1 MNAATARPATLR
13 LPSIAAEA
21 REPRVLIVDDESA
34 IVRAYARILEARGYC
49 VDTASC
55 AQEALDLMNRVA
67 VDVILSDLTM
77 PGMTGIDFLR
87 AARERDP
94 DVPVIMMTGSP
105 TTESA
110 VHAMERGALRY
121 LTKPVARDVLEH
133 ALADAVHF
141 RQAATLRRQA
151 EAVFGDDGKRLRE
164 HADLTKALG
173 RALGG
178 LHMAYQPIVS
188 WSKRAIVGYEALVRS
203 AEAALPHPG
212 ALFDAAE
219 QLDQVEV
226 LGRAIRRLA
235 PLPLD
240 RAPDDA
246 LLFVNLHTR
255 DLMDDDLFDADA
267 PLARVAQRVVLEITE
282 RASLHHVDDIHV
294 RIARLREM
302 GFRIA
307 VDDIGAGYAGLT
319 SVALLE
325 PDVVKIDMAL
335 VRDVDKRT
343 TKAKLIATLVSLC
356 RDLDIVF
363 VAEGVETVAERD
375 TLVAIGCDHFQG
387 YLFGRPA
394 APFSPVTWG

>member
-1 MNAATARPATLR
+1 MLR
-13 LPSIAAEA
+13 VE
-21 REPRVLIVDDESA
+21 
-34 IVRAYARILEARGYC
+34 
-49 VDTASC
+49 
-55 AQEALDLMNRVA
+55 

-77 PGMTGIDFLR
+77 PGMSGIDFLR
-87 AARERDP
+87 VARERNP
-94 DVPVIMMTGSP
+94 DVPVILMTGSP

-110 VHAMERGALRY
+110 VHAIERGALRY
-121 LTKPVARDVLEH
+121 LTKPVASDALEQ
-133 ALADAVHF
+133 ALKDAVHY

-151 EAVFGDDGKRLRE
+151 HAVFGDDSKRLRE
-164 HADLTKALG
+164 HADLGRALG
-173 RALGG
+173 RAVDG
-178 LHMAYQPIVS
+178 LHMAYQPIVT
-188 WSKRAIVGYEALVRS
+188 WSERRVLGYEALVRS
-203 AEAALPHPG
+203 PEPALPHPG

-219 QLDQVEV
+219 QLDRVEV

-235 PLPLD
+235 PSPLD
-240 RAPDDA
+240 RAAPDE

-255 DLMDDDLFDADA
+255 DLMDDDLFDRDA
-267 PLARVAQRVVLEITE
+267 PLSRVASRVVLEITE

-319 SVALLE
+319 SFALLE

-343 TKAKLIATLVSLC
+343 TEAKLIATLVALC
-356 RDLDIVF
+356 RDLDIVL

-375 TLVAIGCDHFQG
+375 TLIGIGCDHFQG
-387 YLFGRPA
+387 YLFGRPT
-394 APFSPVTWG
+394 APFGPVAWG